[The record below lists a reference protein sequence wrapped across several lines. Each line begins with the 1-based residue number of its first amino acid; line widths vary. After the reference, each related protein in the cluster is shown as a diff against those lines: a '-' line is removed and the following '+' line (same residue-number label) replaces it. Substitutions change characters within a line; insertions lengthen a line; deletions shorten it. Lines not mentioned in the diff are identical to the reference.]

1 MPPSQLSAAWPRRP
15 LTLCPQVL
23 RAEHFQG
30 WRAHYQAKKG
40 SQCKLGSHLLS
51 PTLHL
56 PLHRTGR
63 GESAELA
70 FPQGAAGGEP
80 VSRHTRMCLETV
92 VVPQFWRALA
102 ETPGHGVDRRGDSG
116 FWGAFGGQAQARQ
129 TSEPLACLPHPPMP
143 PPPQEHLLLS
153 RMHPW
158 AICCPL
164 PTEAQS
170 QERAEAQ
177 WLGAGS
183 AGTEPLAIPRR
194 GHTEAKGESPR
205 LVRSVETC
213 SRCPKRPAQGW
224 PPQQAPGWQTL
235 KSNYSPSRE

>member
-1 MPPSQLSAAWPRRP
+1 MKTRLCRRRGVERPGRQLGGLKGQKMSVVLGVRMPPSQLSAAWPRRP

-143 PPPQEHLLLS
+143 PPTSGASPAFPHAPMGHMLS
-153 RMHPW
+153 
-158 AICCPL
+158 
-164 PTEAQS
+164 PTH
-170 QERAEAQ
+170 
-177 WLGAGS
+177 
-183 AGTEPLAIPRR
+183 R
-194 GHTEAKGESPR
+194 GPVSGKG
-205 LVRSVETC
+205 
-213 SRCPKRPAQGW
+213 
-224 PPQQAPGWQTL
+224 
-235 KSNYSPSRE
+235 